1 MEKQK
6 CPGLSSSA
14 VNDQDSVLVPQAH
27 GGADRGLRPHPGPGP
42 LCGPICEHQ
51 PRQLLHYLH
60 TTSLGRKES
69 CNDVFQLVSI
79 LGGG

>member
-27 GGADRGLRPHPGPGP
+27 GGGDRGLCPHPDPGP
-42 LCGPICEHQ
+42 FGGPICEHQ
-51 PRQLLHYLH
+51 LRQLLH
-60 TTSLGRKES
+60 TTCLGWKE
-69 CNDVFQLVSI
+69 VVQ
-79 LGGG
+79 